1 MDNLELYLKYTKV
14 PANAQKK
21 ISGGK
26 LSGMT
31 DINPMWRIKCLTET
45 FGPCGIGWY
54 TEMLDRWRDD
64 CDNESA
70 AWVRIRLYVKFPGST
85 EWSKPIEGIGGS
97 KLSGKGKGSGIDD
110 EAFKMAETDAI
121 SVACKK
127 LGFGADVYWANGAI
141 KYTETSV
148 SGNPVKTATAAPA
161 RQQDVAA
168 VKTPDG
174 QKPGSLESLALDD
187 ALKDVAAAKTPDELT
202 DAWNRWKSAFGKT
215 PAFINA
221 IATHPKNP
229 HNGRSNG

>member
-1 MDNLELYLKYTKV
+1 MDNLELYLKYAAV

-54 TEMLDRWRDD
+54 TELLDRWRDD

-70 AWVRIRLYVKFPGST
+70 AWVRIRLYVKFPGSA

-127 LGFGADVYWANGAI
+127 LGFGADVYWANGAT
-141 KYTETSV
+141 KYSAAPTER
-148 SGNPVKTATAAPA
+148 NTANQAATPA
-161 RQQDVAA
+161 RQKDMTMAR
-168 VKTPDG
+168 TPDEL
-174 QKPGSLESLALDD
+174 KSGSLESLALDD
-187 ALKDVAAAKTPDELT
+187 ALNDVAAARTPDELT
-202 DAWNRWKSAFGKT
+202 GAWNRWKSAFGKNS
-215 PAFINA
+215 AFVKA
-221 IATHPKNP
+221 IAEHPQNP
-229 HNGRSNG
+229 RKGRSNG